1 MLSGY
6 HDSQGLVAIQ
16 VQDRENTTLEREL
29 SVQISI
35 DLEFVEIKS
44 LFFIDGT
51 LDSIIIYNMKN
62 DE

>member
-1 MLSGY
+1 MKNYNFSLRETEKY
-6 HDSQGLVAIQ
+6 HG
-16 VQDRENTTLEREL
+16 RREL
-29 SVQISI
+29 SIQISI
-35 DLEFVEIKS
+35 ESVEMKS